1 MKFRSGSN
9 ANKIGSVALI
19 VENTKINIELNILQL
34 KLELNLI

>member
-1 MKFRSGSN
+1 
-9 ANKIGSVALI
+9 LI